1 MTRQN
6 GNAVAR
12 LGQDVALEEARGV
25 SDRHKHVMH
34 RDIVTA
40 GAAQPSDCPSVDD
53 LALAGGQQH
62 EADLRAAGRCC
73 ARLAVFMDDR
83 PQGHP
88 CRELAA
94 ADQRPVRR

>member
-1 MTRQN
+1 
-6 GNAVAR
+6 
-12 LGQDVALEEARGV
+12 
-25 SDRHKHVMH
+25 MH

-40 GAAQPSDCPSVDD
+40 GAAQPSDCPGVDD

-62 EADLRAAGRCC
+62 EADLRAARRSC

-83 PQGHP
+83 PQDHP

-94 ADQRPVRR
+94 ADQRPATSQAVAAVDDMRLTRGARTVGCDDVRMVMDGM